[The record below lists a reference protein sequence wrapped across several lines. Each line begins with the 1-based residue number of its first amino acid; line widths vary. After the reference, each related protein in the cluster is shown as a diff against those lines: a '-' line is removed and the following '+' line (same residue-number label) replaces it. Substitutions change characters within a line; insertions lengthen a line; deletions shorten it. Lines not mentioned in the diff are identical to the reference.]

1 MWPDFFFLA
10 EFYFESFDSD
20 IYDLF
25 WSSFKLKVWILSSEV
40 WSSSLSLRWNRTLE
54 VRDYFLSSLDFILL
68 YELVILLFSD
78 LAVLSGVESLDELA
92 EDLDMFEAWLLVF

>member
-40 WSSSLSLRWNRTLE
+40 WSSSLSLRWNLTLE

-68 YELVILLFSD
+68 YELVILLLSD